1 MCDHDRMSTNRAD
14 ARAEMERDILRIGR
28 DHLVASGPGGLSLRA
43 VARDLGVVSS
53 AVYRYVRSRDD
64 LLTLLVVDAYTE
76 LADTVDAAVADA
88 GDPRDRMVA
97 AGRAMRTWALAEP
110 ARWALLYG
118 TPVPGYEAPGEQTTG
133 PGTRVMA
140 RVVAIAA
147 TMTPAPVDSVPQSL
161 GADFDRIRAEF
172 AIPVDDA
179 ALIRALSLWSTTVGA
194 ISSEVFGQ
202 YGRDTFSDTDALFDL
217 QLRATVAA
225 AFPSA

>member
-1 MCDHDRMSTNRAD
+1 MVPMSPSRAD

-28 DHLVASGPGGLSLRA
+28 EHLVASGPGGLSLRA
-43 VARDLGVVSS
+43 VARELGVVSS
-53 AVYRYVRSRDD
+53 AVYRYVRSRDE

-76 LADTVDAAVADA
+76 LADAVDAAVDAA
-88 GDPRDRMVA
+88 GDAHDRMVA
-97 AGRAMRTWALAEP
+97 AGVAMRAWARAEP

-147 TMTPAPVDSVPQSL
+147 EMTPAPVDEIPAGL
-161 GADFDRIRAEF
+161 RADFDRIRVEF
-172 AIPVDDA
+172 DTPVDDA
-179 ALIRALSLWSTTVGA
+179 AVVGALSLWSVIVGA

-202 YGRDTFSDTDALFDL
+202 YGRDTFSDADALFGL
-217 QLRATVAA
+217 QLRLAIDA
-225 AFPSA
+225 AFPTP

>member
-1 MCDHDRMSTNRAD
+1 MSPTRAD

-53 AVYRYVRSRDD
+53 AVYRYVRSRDE

-76 LADTVDAAVADA
+76 LADAVDAAVAEVDDA
-88 GDPRDRMVA
+88 RDGMVA
-97 AGRAMRTWALAEP
+97 LGTAMRTWALAEP

-140 RVVAIAA
+140 TAVRIAA
-147 TMTPAPVDSVPQSL
+147 ELAPAPVDDVPAGL
-161 GADFDRIRAEF
+161 RADFDRIRDEF
-172 AIPVDDA
+172 AITVDDA
-179 ALIRALSLWSTTVGA
+179 ALVRALSLWSVIVGA
-194 ISSEVFGQ
+194 IGSEVFGQ
-202 YGRDTFSDTDALFDL
+202 YGRDTFSDTGILFDL
-217 QLRATVAA
+217 QLRAAVGA
-225 AFPSA
+225 AFPTA

>member
-1 MCDHDRMSTNRAD
+1 MSPSRAD

-28 DHLVASGPGGLSLRA
+28 EHLVASGPGGLSLRA

-53 AVYRYVRSRDD
+53 AVYRYVRSRDE

-76 LADTVDAAVADA
+76 LADAVDAAVADA

-97 AGRAMRTWALAEP
+97 AGTAMRRWAVAEP

-140 RVVAIAA
+140 RIVGIAA
-147 TMTPAPVDSVPQSL
+147 ESTPSPVDTVPAGL
-161 GADFDRIRAEF
+161 RADFDGVRAEF
-172 AIPVDDA
+172 AVPVDDA
-179 ALIRALSLWSTTVGA
+179 ALVRALSLWSTIVGA

-202 YGRDTFSDTDALFDL
+202 YGRDTFSDVDALFDL
-217 QLRATVAA
+217 QLRAAVGA
-225 AFPSA
+225 AFPMS

>member
-1 MCDHDRMSTNRAD
+1 MVPMSPSRAD

-28 DHLVASGPGGLSLRA
+28 EHLVASGPGGLSLRA
-43 VARDLGVVSS
+43 VARELGVVSS
-53 AVYRYVRSRDD
+53 AVYRYVRSRDE

-76 LADTVDAAVADA
+76 LADAVDAAVDAA
-88 GDPRDRMVA
+88 GDAHDRMVT
-97 AGRAMRTWALAEP
+97 AGAAMRAWALAEP

-147 TMTPAPVDSVPQSL
+147 EMTPAPVAAIPAAL
-161 GADFDRIRAEF
+161 RADFDRIRAEF
-172 AIPVDDA
+172 DTPVDDA
-179 ALIRALSLWSTTVGA
+179 AVVRALSLWSVIVGA

-202 YGRDTFSDTDALFDL
+202 YGRDTFSDADALFGL
-217 QLRATVAA
+217 QLRLAIDA
-225 AFPSA
+225 AFPTP

>member
-1 MCDHDRMSTNRAD
+1 MSPSRAD

-28 DHLVASGPGGLSLRA
+28 EHLVASGPGGLSLRA

-53 AVYRYVRSRDD
+53 AVYRYVRSRDE

-76 LADTVDAAVADA
+76 LADAVDAAVADA
-88 GDPRDRMVA
+88 ADPGDRMVA
-97 AGRAMRTWALAEP
+97 AGTAMRRWAVAEP

-140 RVVAIAA
+140 RIVGIAA
-147 TMTPAPVDSVPQSL
+147 ESTPSPVDTVPAGL
-161 GADFDRIRAEF
+161 RADFDGVRAEF
-172 AIPVDDA
+172 AVPVDDA
-179 ALIRALSLWSTTVGA
+179 ALVRALSLWSTIVGA

-202 YGRDTFSDTDALFDL
+202 YGRDTFSDADALFEL
-217 QLRATVAA
+217 QLRAAVGA
-225 AFPSA
+225 AFPMS